1 MTLSESR
8 VSKTFIIRS
17 PFVVVNKTGR
27 SYMLRIEKP
36 EKTQALAPGESYAL
50 SPEELGGKIRFATID
65 DFEAETD
72 TEKTGNFGDF

>member
-1 MTLSESR
+1 
-8 VSKTFIIRS
+8 
-17 PFVVVNKTGR
+17 
-27 SYMLRIEKP
+27 MLRIEKP

-72 TEKTGNFGDF
+72 TEKTGNFGDFQGKEESFWSGGLKVSKFNQ